1 MRVNPVVALLTS
13 LGLWLAPAVGAF
25 AQDGARPTPRVVI
38 YPGDVIYD
46 EMLADLPAGAATG
59 PGPFA
64 ETRSKAVGKMSRRTL
79 LPGAPIPLA
88 ALDNPRLVRNGGEV
102 QIIYIEGGLTIATS
116 GAALQDGAV
125 GDVIRVRNSDSGVTV
140 TGAVQAD
147 GSVRVSG

>member
-13 LGLWLAPAVGAF
+13 LGLWLVPAVGAF
-25 AQDGARPTPRVVI
+25 AQDVAVPTPRIVI
-38 YPGDVIYD
+38 YPGDVIHD
-46 EMLADLPAGAATG
+46 EMLTDLPPGTAMG

-64 ETRSKAVGKMSRRTL
+64 QTRSAAVGKMSRRTL
-79 LPGAPIPLA
+79 LPGAAIPLA

-102 QIIYIEGGLTIATS
+102 QILYIEGGLTIAAS

-125 GDVIRVRNSDSGVTV
+125 GDVIKVRNSDSGVTV